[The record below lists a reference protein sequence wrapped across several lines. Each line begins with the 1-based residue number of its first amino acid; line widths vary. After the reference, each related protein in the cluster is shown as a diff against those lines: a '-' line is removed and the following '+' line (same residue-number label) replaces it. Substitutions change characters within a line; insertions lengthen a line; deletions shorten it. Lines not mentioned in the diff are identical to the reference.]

1 MNTPRSK
8 PPVRWTKP
16 VRKAASG
23 KAAHWGIKDP
33 EIAASLGFMI
43 SYWSQVEERMI
54 WFLNALLRGE
64 RDTTPVAM
72 QAARLIFR
80 SIAAE
85 SARIKVM
92 TALLEMAPHN
102 AERGQNF
109 DEVLDEFSTLNHLR
123 NKYVHGLWR
132 TEVNESGSFGHV
144 LLADPRQD
152 MSGHGAEHIVKATEI
167 NAVSGRMSRLFTK
180 IGRCT

>member
-8 PPVRWTKP
+8 PSVRWTKP
-16 VRKAASG
+16 TRKGPPKTAAY
-23 KAAHWGIKDP
+23 WGIKDP

-54 WFLNALLRGE
+54 WFLNALLRGN

-80 SIAAE
+80 SIASE
-85 SARIKVM
+85 NARIKVM

-102 AERGQNF
+102 AGRGPKF
-109 DEVLDEFSTLNHLR
+109 DEVLAEFSALNQLR

-132 TEVNESGSFGHV
+132 TETNESGFVGRV

-152 MSGHGAEHIVKATEI
+152 MSGHGALHAVKATEI
-167 NAVSGRMSRLFTK
+167 NAVTSRMSRLFTK
-180 IGRCT
+180 IGRCA